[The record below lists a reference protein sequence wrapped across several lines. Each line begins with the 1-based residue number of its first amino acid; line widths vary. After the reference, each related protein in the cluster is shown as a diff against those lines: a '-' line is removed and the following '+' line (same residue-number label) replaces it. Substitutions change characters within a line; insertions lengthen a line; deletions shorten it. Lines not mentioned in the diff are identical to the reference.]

1 MSKETDLKRLQEL
14 ATALGRTPDLSGSA
28 ADIRQRVAE
37 WEEEALALSGDEGD
51 GSDGNIIDGELITRT
66 EEKPAASGWRRVKA
80 RQTFHA
86 HAREVDSDRRKEL
99 ILLAEVVRVPEA
111 VLARLIAAGLVDEY

>member
-51 GSDGNIIDGELITRT
+51 GSDGNIIDAELITRT

-99 ILLAEVVRVPEA
+99 ILLDEVVRVPEA

>member
-51 GSDGNIIDGELITRT
+51 GSDDNTIDGELITRT
-66 EEKPAASGWRRVKA
+66 EEKPVASGWRRV
-80 RQTFHA
+80 
-86 HAREVDSDRRKEL
+86 
-99 ILLAEVVRVPEA
+99 
-111 VLARLIAAGLVDEY
+111 

>member
-99 ILLAEVVRVPEA
+99 ILHDEVVRVPEA

>member
-37 WEEEALALSGDEGD
+37 WEEEALAFSGDEGD

-86 HAREVDSDRRKEL
+86 HAREVDSDCRKEL
-99 ILLAEVVRVPEA
+99 ILLDEVVRVPEA

>member
-99 ILLAEVVRVPEA
+99 ILLDEVVRVPEA